1 MALNR
6 GWKVY
11 DGTSG
16 NVLIG
21 RISSKDLQY
30 TMKTEETAASDDT
43 ADKPEPTVFS
53 GSKLTLKG
61 KIDTTD
67 AGQLGLKTKFLA
79 GTHINPVKVVK
90 SGTVGGSGVGDSF
103 EGVITDWQ
111 EGDAYGKYVDVT
123 ITILV
128 YGTVTPS
135 TSL

>member
-1 MALNR
+1 MGLNR

-21 RISSKDLQY
+21 RISSKDLKY
-30 TMKTEETAASDDT
+30 GMKTEETAASDDV
-43 ADKPEPTVFS
+43 ADKPEPTVFG
-53 GSKLTLKG
+53 GSLTLKG
-61 KIDTTD
+61 KLDTTD
-67 AGQLGLKTKFLA
+67 AGQIGLKTKFLA

-111 EGDAYGKYVDVT
+111 EGEAYGKYVDVT
-123 ITILV
+123 MTITI
-128 YGTVTPS
+128 YGAVTPS